1 MQKKTKKELA
11 EIKVIITRV
20 LAKYPKARGNDN
32 LLFYLV
38 ARERAKAQN
47 IDVDNMSIKTAFCGG
62 WDGLPRFE
70 SVVRI
75 RRMIQRA
82 LPDLKAVKPV
92 QKGRELQQADFVEYN
107 RKERAAR
114 C

>member
-11 EIKVIITRV
+11 EIKIIITRV
-20 LAKYPKARGNDN
+20 LARYPKARDNDN

-38 ARERAKAQN
+38 ARERAKAQD
-47 IDVDNMSIKTAFCGG
+47 IDVDKMSLQTAFCGG
-62 WDGLPRFE
+62 WDGLPRYE

-82 LPDLKAVKPV
+82 LPDLKAIKPV

-107 RKERAAR
+107 RKARAGK